1 MKTSEKTVRTVK
13 GANRLNYWKE
23 IVIPFIKRIIKKVTG
38 E

>member
-1 MKTSEKTVRTVK
+1 MDISGKTVHTVK

-23 IVIPFIKRIIKKVTG
+23 IVILFIKRIIKKVTG